1 MTLVPKKAKEDLIF
15 PSKESTK
22 VNTAMMAKIPMVT
35 PKRER
40 MVRVRLDFKAVMAN
54 LKLSQESFK
63 KSIE

>member
-1 MTLVPKKAKEDLIF
+1 MTLVPKKAKDDLIF
-15 PSKESTK
+15 PSNESTK

-35 PKRER
+35 PRRER
-40 MVRVRLDFKAVMAN
+40 IVRVRLDFKAVMAN